1 MTVTNPVARYRFL
14 LEVPD
19 GQSEP
24 DGGAAGSDGRR
35 DRRGRRKLPALRSES
50 CATGA

>member
-19 GQSEP
+19 GQTDP
-24 DGGAAGSDGRR
+24 DDGGPGR
-35 DRRGRRKLPALRSES
+35 
-50 CATGA
+50 